1 MQSIHNLTYRL
12 QKAVIWHIIGAIL
25 WISGINWGIWTI
37 ILTQSESPFFFVF
50 DSSEAFG
57 ADASDFTPLL
67 AVAIILSILI
77 GVGLH
82 VVGVSISREAII
94 DLDLASKG
102 KQREDKELKELQEM
116 RERLAQVE
124 QKLDQPNTS

>member
-1 MQSIHNLTYRL
+1 MQSIHNLSYRL
-12 QKAVIWHIIGAIL
+12 QKAVIWHIIGAVL
-25 WISGINWGIWTI
+25 WVSGINWGIWTI
-37 ILTQSESPFFFVF
+37 ILTQRESPFFFVF

-82 VVGVSISREAII
+82 IVGANISRDAII
-94 DLDLASKG
+94 DLDLASKR
-102 KQREDKELKELQEM
+102 QETEDKELQEL
-116 RERLAQVE
+116 RERLDRVE
-124 QKLDQPNTS
+124 KEMDKPDTS

>member
-25 WISGINWGIWTI
+25 WVSGINWGIWTI

-67 AVAIILSILI
+67 AVAIILSIFI

-82 VVGVSISREAII
+82 VVGANISRDAII
-94 DLDLASKG
+94 DLDLASKR
-102 KQREDKELKELQEM
+102 QETEDKELQELK
-116 RERLAQVE
+116 ERLARVE
-124 QKLDQPNTS
+124 KDLDKPDTS

>member
-67 AVAIILSILI
+67 AIAIILCILV

-82 VVGVSISREAII
+82 VVGASISREAII
-94 DLDLASKG
+94 DLDLASKR
-102 KQREDKELKELQEM
+102 QQAEDKELQEM

>member
-1 MQSIHNLTYRL
+1 MQSIHNLSYRL
-12 QKAVIWHIIGAIL
+12 QKAVIWHIIGAVL
-25 WISGINWGIWTI
+25 WVSGINWGIWTI
-37 ILTQSESPFFFVF
+37 ILTQRESPFFFVF

-82 VVGVSISREAII
+82 IVGASISRDAII
-94 DLDLASKG
+94 DLDLASKR
-102 KQREDKELKELQEM
+102 QETEDKELQEL
-116 RERLAQVE
+116 RERLDRVE
-124 QKLDQPNTS
+124 KEMDKPDTS